1 MAELPQ
7 YYFRLRENG
16 ALVYRV
22 TPDDRRGR
30 LGLDQIAA
38 INLRNAEIRPHGDR
52 PLTTEERAEID
63 AWIARRRDELARREV
78 DEMRRCVEVLNLTA
92 QWAQSRATD
101 AQLEDLSDA
110 LMLAM
115 HDLRTV
121 LIRKRAERLGRGDQ
135 A

>member
-1 MAELPQ
+1 MADLPR

-38 INLRNAEIRPHGDR
+38 VNLRNGELRPHGDR
-52 PLTTEERAEID
+52 PLTPEDRAEIE
-63 AWIARRRDELARREV
+63 AWIARRRADMARREW
-78 DEMRRCVEVLNLTA
+78 DEMQRSVEVLNLTA

-121 LIRKRAERLGRGDQ
+121 LIRKRAERLGREDQ